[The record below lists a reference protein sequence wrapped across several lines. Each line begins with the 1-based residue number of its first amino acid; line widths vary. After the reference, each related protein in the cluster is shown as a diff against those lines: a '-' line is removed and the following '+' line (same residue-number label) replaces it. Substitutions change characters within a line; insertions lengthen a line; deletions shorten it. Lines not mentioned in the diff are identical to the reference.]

1 MSRPSPNP
9 KPRKDQNADQ
19 NAEPTAPQNADQNA
33 EQTAEMNAAQAT
45 DQNAGQ
51 NAEQTAAPQS
61 STPEDNKPLVTRKA
75 PRIGRSFS
83 SRNPT
88 PIGAIGLVFLLV
100 LLVAAFN
107 ASKLPLIGGGTE
119 FSAYF
124 AESANLQTG
133 DDVRIAGI
141 KVGKVSD
148 VTIETDESKCKN
160 PNEDLTG
167 CIKATFTVK
176 NGFVGDESTVDIKLK
191 TLLGSKYLN
200 INSLGNVEQDSG
212 DTIPIE
218 RTTTPY
224 DIYPAFNDLTATIE
238 DLNTKSLSDSFRV
251 LADDFKG
258 TPDEVRP
265 VITGLSRLSTTIASR
280 DAALHELL
288 LRTNQ
293 VTGTLAERD
302 QDLTQLI
309 QDGNLLLQELNARR
323 DAIHALFMNTQVLAE
338 QLRGLVRD
346 NEKTIGPLLDSLDQI
361 LTLLQN
367 NEDSLDRG
375 LSLLGPFYRVFNNV
389 IGNGR
394 WFDNYI
400 QNLSVCGIFS
410 LLLKTG
416 TC

>member
-1 MSRPSPNP
+1 MSRPTPSPRP
-9 KPRKDQNADQ
+9 SPTPPP
-19 NAEPTAPQNADQNA
+19 EPSETHETSAPVQ
-33 EQTAEMNAAQAT
+33 
-45 DQNAGQ
+45 
-51 NAEQTAAPQS
+51 
-61 STPEDNKPLVTRKA
+61 TRKS

-107 ASKLPLIGGGTE
+107 AAKLPLIGGGTE
-119 FSAYF
+119 YSAYF
-124 AESANLQTG
+124 AESANLQDG

-141 KVGKVSD
+141 KVGKVGSVSV
-148 VTIETDESKCKN
+148 VTDAAECVN
-160 PNEDLTG
+160 PNPKLTG
-167 CIKATFTVK
+167 CIKATFTIK
-176 NGFVGDESTVDIKLK
+176 NGFVGDQSTVDIKLK
-191 TLLGSKYLN
+191 TLLGAKYLN
-200 INSLGNVEQDSG
+200 INSIGKESQDSHKA
-212 DTIPIE
+212 IPIT
-218 RTTTPY
+218 RTTTPF
-224 DIYPAFNDLTATIE
+224 DIYPAFSQLTNTINE
-238 DLNTKSLSDSFRV
+238 LDTKSLGESFQV
-251 LADDFKG
+251 LADDFRG
-258 TPDEVRP
+258 TPGEVRP
-265 VITGLSRLSTTIASR
+265 VIDGLSRLSTTIASR

-288 LRTNQ
+288 ARTNQ

-309 QDGNLLLQELNARR
+309 RDGNLLLQELNARR
-323 DAIHALFMNTQVLAE
+323 DAIHALFINTQVLSE

-346 NEKTIGPLLDSLDQI
+346 NQKTIGPLLNSLDQI
-361 LTLLQN
+361 LTLLKN

-410 LLLKTG
+410 ILLKTG